1 MNHNNFLF
9 LQLHKF
15 LVERVLLYVCVMM
28 EVCFLL
34 GWTIYYC
41 RLGIQVENEK
51 QLIPLQVLQD
61 NEDVWISNINRK
73 STAKST
79 RK

>member
-1 MNHNNFLF
+1 MF
-9 LQLHKF
+9 
-15 LVERVLLYVCVMM
+15 VMM
-28 EVCFLL
+28 EVCFLF
-34 GWTIYYC
+34 GWTIYYYC

-61 NEDVWISNINRK
+61 NEDVWILNINRK